1 MSLVVVAPLAVV
13 MLPVYALLMGPEI
26 AIVHAAY
33 CSLLSL
39 IMIEALLW
47 RLEKLP
53 FTCSYAPGK
62 APVVALLCG
71 YWLAF
76 MAYTDFMVLIE
87 SRFLGSR
94 VATLI
99 ALAMLGGL
107 LWALTVYRKQPPAE
121 TTALVFHE
129 EPDPVVRT
137 LDLMA

>member
-1 MSLVVVAPLAVV
+1 MSLVGAPLAMVA
-13 MLPVYALLMGPEI
+13 LPVYALLFGPET

-33 CSLLSL
+33 CSPLSPM
-39 IMIEALLW
+39 MIETLLW

-62 APVVALLCG
+62 VPVVALLCG

-76 MAYTDFMVLIE
+76 MAYTDFMVLME
-87 SRFLGSR
+87 SCFLRSR
-94 VATLI
+94 VATAISL
-99 ALAMLGGL
+99 ALPAGAP
-107 LWALTVYRKQPPAE
+107 WAFAAYRKRPAAE

-129 EPDPVVRT
+129 EPEPVVRT

>member
-1 MSLVVVAPLAVV
+1 MVSKISV
-13 MLPVYALLMGPEI
+13 MLPVYALLFGPEI

-62 APVVALLCG
+62 APVIALLCG

-87 SRFLGSR
+87 SYFLQSR
-94 VATLI
+94 VATAICL
-99 ALAMLGGL
+99 ALLGGA
-107 LWALTVYRKQPPAE
+107 LWAWTAYRKRPPAE
-121 TTALVFHE
+121 ITALVFHE

-137 LDLMA
+137 LDLMV